1 MMMRIF
7 TMMVIILLTILLPI
21 IIIIIL
27 MIYIIMIITE
37 PSATVSFSKTRT
49 AHQGIVVA
57 PGACSA
63 EEYGGRRQFG

>member
-7 TMMVIILLTILLPI
+7 TMMVIILLTI

-57 PGACSA
+57 PGA
-63 EEYGGRRQFG
+63 F

>member
-37 PSATVSFSKTRT
+37 PSATVPFSKTRT

-57 PGACSA
+57 PGAC
-63 EEYGGRRQFG
+63 

>member
-21 IIIIIL
+21 I

-57 PGACSA
+57 PGAC
-63 EEYGGRRQFG
+63 

>member
-7 TMMVIILLTILLPI
+7 TMMIIILLTIRLTI
-21 IIIIIL
+21 IIILIL

-57 PGACSA
+57 PGAC
-63 EEYGGRRQFG
+63 